1 VQTQRDRKKLL
12 ERAIDSS
19 VDLGIG
25 NCNAEDARFDGR
37 RVTIRGRALVNFAS
51 CSYMGLELDPRLIEA
66 SVDATRRY
74 GIETS
79 SSRAYLSSPLYAEF
93 EALIERVFGGAHVV
107 VAPTTTLGHLAALPA
122 LIDDDDAIVLAHQ
135 VHASVHL
142 AAQHLHA
149 SGTTLEVL
157 PHNHLD
163 RLEDRVAALAKTH
176 RHVWYMADGVYS
188 MFGDLAP
195 VARVAQILERHEQMR
210 FYVDDAHGMSWC
222 GPRGAGSVLDAMP
235 LHPRMVLSTGM
246 AKGFG
251 TGGGLIVSCLPE
263 VKKKVRRFGPTLIFA
278 GPLQPPIL
286 GAAIA
291 SAKIHLSDEIVAL
304 QAELRW
310 RLVHF
315 AERVRRHPIP
325 VVSPGNTP
333 VGFVGTG
340 PTQVCQILC
349 ARLMDEGLFT
359 NPAQFP
365 ATPARRSGNRFLITR
380 HHTEA
385 DLDKLA
391 DALAE
396 HWEPAVREAGVE
408 PFEIWRAFGL
418 EAPAASSA
426 PTARSRARSTELYL
440 ESCDSIDKLQHA
452 EWDSLMRDRGCLSSA
467 GMTLFE
473 SLFGADAGPENR
485 WDFRYYVVRDAK
497 GAPVLATCFTAA
509 LWKADMMAPAE
520 VSARVEERRRQEPL
534 FLTHRVFAMG
544 CLLSEGN
551 HLWLRDPVDSQN
563 SQAAI
568 ALLLRAVRSDADRL
582 GCSVRVLRDLPSDDL
597 ALAHRFAS
605 EGMLSMAAPESL
617 IVPDVL
623 GSEAELVASLQRK
636 HRYHQARHVAPFDDA
651 YDVEVVHAG
660 SRALGDD
667 EVDRL
672 YALYENV
679 RYGNLELN
687 TCPLPRGF
695 LRAMASAPG
704 WELLIFKQKDA
715 PERGPV
721 CFLASHFGDA
731 VYTPLL
737 TGLDYALVR
746 DRGLYRQMLRHGT
759 LRARA
764 LGRPQV
770 HFGFGASLEKRR
782 FGARPVAS
790 TMFLEADDHYAFDAL
805 AHIAA
810 EAG

>member
-1 VQTQRDRKKLL
+1 MQTQRDRKKLL
-12 ERAIDSS
+12 ERAIDSG

-25 NCNAEDARFDGR
+25 NCDTEDARFDGR
-37 RVTIRGRALVNFAS
+37 HVTIRGRELVSFAS
-51 CSYMGLELDPRLIEA
+51 CSYLGLELDPRLIEA
-66 SVDATRRY
+66 AVDATRRY

-93 EALIERVFGGAHVV
+93 ESLIERVFGGAHVV
-107 VAPTTTLGHLAALPA
+107 VAPTTTLGHLAALPT
-122 LIDDDDAIVLAHQ
+122 LIDDDDAVILDHQ
-135 VHASVHL
+135 VHSSVQLASKL
-142 AAQHLHA
+142 LHA
-149 SGTTLEVL
+149 GGTTLEVL

-163 RLEDRVAALAKTH
+163 RLEDRVAALSKTH

-195 VARVAQILERHEQMR
+195 VTRVAEILDRHDQMH
-210 FYVDDAHGMSWC
+210 FYVDDAHGMSWA
-222 GPRGAGSVLDAMP
+222 GPNGAGTVLDAMP

-251 TGGGLIVSCLPE
+251 TGGGLIVSSSPE
-263 VKKKVRRFGPTLIFA
+263 IKKKVRRFGPTLIFA

-291 SAKIHLSDEIVAL
+291 SARIHLSPEIGRM
-304 QAELRW
+304 QAELRE
-310 RLVHF
+310 RLAIF
-315 AERVRRHPIP
+315 AARIGRHAIP

-349 ARLMDEGLFT
+349 ARLMAEGFFT

-380 HHTEA
+380 HHTRE
-385 DLDKLA
+385 DIEGLA

-408 PFEIWRAFGL
+408 PYEIWRAFGL
-418 EAPAASSA
+418 EAPMA
-426 PTARSRARSTELYL
+426 PVVRARGRSTELYL
-440 ESCDSIDKLQHA
+440 ESCDSIDKLRHA
-452 EWDSLMRDRGCLSSA
+452 EWDSLMRDRGCLGSA
-467 GMTLFE
+467 GMALFE
-473 SLFGADAGPENR
+473 TIFGPEAEPENR
-485 WDFRYYVVRDAK
+485 WDFRYYVVRDGK
-497 GAPVLATCFTAA
+497 GAPLLATCFTAA

-520 VSARVEERRRQEPL
+520 VSERVEKRRAVEPL

-551 HLWLRDPVDSQN
+551 HLWLRDPIESSN

-582 GCSVRVLRDLPSDDL
+582 GCSVRVLRDLPSEDL

-605 EGMLSMAAPESL
+605 EGMMSMASPESL
-617 IVPDVL
+617 IVDDVL
-623 GSEAELVASLQRK
+623 GSEEELVASLGRK
-636 HRYHQARHVAPFDDA
+636 HRYHQARYVAPFDA
-651 YDVEVVHAG
+651 EYEVEVVHAG
-660 SRALGDD
+660 SRLLDD
-667 EVDRL
+667 VEVDQL
-672 YALYENV
+672 YRLYENV
-679 RYGNLELN
+679 RAENLELN
-687 TCPLPRGF
+687 TFALPRPF
-695 LRAMASAPG
+695 LRAMAGSPG
-704 WELLIFKQKDA
+704 WELLIFRQRSE

-721 CFLASHFGDA
+721 CFLASYFGDEI
-731 VYTPLL
+731 YTPLL
-737 TGLDYALVR
+737 TGLDYGLVR
-746 DRGLYRQMLRHGT
+746 ERGLYRQMLRQGT

-764 LGRPQV
+764 LGKRQV

-782 FGARPVAS
+782 FGARPQAS
-790 TMFLEADDHYAFDAL
+790 TMYLEADDHYAFDAL
-805 AHIAA
+805 AHIAV
-810 EAG
+810 EVG

>member
-1 VQTQRDRKKLL
+1 MHSSRDREKLL

-25 NCNAEDARFDGR
+25 NCHAEDARSDGR
-37 RVTIRGRALVNFAS
+37 HVRIRGRELVNFAS
-51 CSYMGLELDPRLIEA
+51 CSYLGLELDPRLIDA
-66 SVDATRRY
+66 AIDATRRF

-79 SSRAYLSSPLYAEF
+79 SSRAYLSSPLYTEF
-93 EALIERVFGGAHVV
+93 ESLIEQIFGGAHVV

-122 LIDDDDAIVLAHQ
+122 LLDEDDAIILDHQ
-135 VHASVHL
+135 VHSSVQL
-142 AAQHLHA
+142 AAKLLHA
-149 SGTTLEVL
+149 GGTTLEVL

-163 RLEDRVAALAKTH
+163 RLEDRVATLAKTH
-176 RHVWYMADGVYS
+176 RQVWYMADGVYS

-195 VARVAQILERHEQMR
+195 VAKIGEILDRHEQMR

-222 GPRGAGSVLDAMP
+222 GPNGSGSVLDVMP

-251 TGGGLIVSCLPE
+251 TGGGLIVSSSPE
-263 VKKKVRRFGPTLIFA
+263 IKKKVRRFGPTLIFA

-291 SAKIHLSDEIVAL
+291 SARLHLGPEIVRM
-304 QAELRW
+304 QAELRE
-310 RLVHF
+310 RMAHF
-315 AERVRRHPIP
+315 AARVARHAIP

-349 ARLMDEGLFT
+349 SRLMEEGIFT

-380 HHTEA
+380 HHTPE
-385 DLDKLA
+385 DLDRLA

-408 PFEIWRAFGL
+408 PYEIWRAFGL
-418 EAPAASSA
+418 EAPVA
-426 PTARSRARSTELYL
+426 PVTRARARSTELYL
-440 ESCDSIDKLQHA
+440 ESCDSIDKLRHA
-452 EWDSLMRDRGCLSSA
+452 EWDAMMRDRGCLGAA

-473 SLFGADAGPENR
+473 SLFGPEAPLESR
-485 WDFRYYVVRDAK
+485 WDFRYYVVRDGK
-497 GAPVLATCFTAA
+497 GEPVLATCFSAA
-509 LWKADMMAPAE
+509 LWKADMMASAE
-520 VSARVEERRRQEPL
+520 ISARVEARRAVEPL
-534 FLTHRVFAMG
+534 FLTHRVFSMG

-551 HLWLRDPVDSQN
+551 HLWLRDPVDSSN

-582 GCSVRVLRDLPSDDL
+582 GCGVRVVRDLPSDDL

-605 EGMLSMAAPESL
+605 EGMMSMAAPESL
-617 IVPDVL
+617 VVEDVL
-623 GSEAELVASLQRK
+623 GSEAELVASLGRK
-636 HRYHQARHVAPFDDA
+636 HRYHQARYVAPFDDA
-651 YDVEVVHAG
+651 YDVEVLEAG
-660 SRALGDD
+660 SRALAED
-667 EVDRL
+667 EIDRL

-679 RYGNLELN
+679 RAENLELN
-687 TCPLPRGF
+687 TFPLPRTF
-695 LRAMASAPG
+695 LSAMASSPG
-704 WELLIFKQKDA
+704 WELLIFRERER

-721 CFLASHFGDA
+721 CFLASHVGDA
-731 VYTPLL
+731 IYTPLL

-746 DRGLYRQMLRHGT
+746 ERGLYRQMLRHGT

-764 LGRPQV
+764 LGKQKV

-782 FGARPVAS
+782 FGARPQAS
-790 TMFLEADDHYAFDAL
+790 TMYLEADDHYAFDAL

>member
-1 VQTQRDRKKLL
+1 MQTQRDRRKLL

-25 NCNAEDARFDGR
+25 NCHAEDDGFDGR
-37 RVTIRGRALVNFAS
+37 HVRIRGRALVNFAS
-51 CSYMGLELDPRLIEA
+51 CSYLGLELDPRLIDA
-66 SVDATRRY
+66 AIDATRRF

-79 SSRAYLSSPLYAEF
+79 SSRAYLSAPLYTEF
-93 EALIERVFGGAHVV
+93 ESLIEQVFGGAHVV
-107 VAPTTTLGHLAALPA
+107 VAPTTTLGHLAAMPA
-122 LIDDDDAIVLAHQ
+122 LIDDDDAVILDHQ
-135 VHASVHL
+135 VHSSVQM
-142 AAQHLHA
+142 AAKLLHA
-149 SGTTLEVL
+149 GGTTLEVL

-163 RLEDRVAALAKTH
+163 RLEDRVVALSKTH

-195 VARVAQILERHEQMR
+195 VAKIASILDRHEQMR

-222 GPRGAGSVLDAMP
+222 GPNGAGSVLEAIE
-235 LHPRMVLSTGM
+235 LHPRMILATGM

-291 SAKIHLSDEIVAL
+291 SARIHLSPEIGAM
-304 QAELRW
+304 QAELRE
-310 RLVHF
+310 RLAIF
-315 AERVRRHPIP
+315 ADRIRRHPVP

-349 ARLMDEGLFT
+349 ARLMDAGYFT

-365 ATPARRSGNRFLITR
+365 ATPARRSGNRFLISR
-380 HHTEA
+380 HHARE
-385 DLDKLA
+385 DLEGLA

-408 PFEIWRAFGL
+408 PYEIWRAFDL
-418 EAPAASSA
+418 EPPVAPVTRA
-426 PTARSRARSTELYL
+426 RARSTELYL
-440 ESCDSIDKLQHA
+440 ESADSIDKLRHA
-452 EWDSLMRDRGCLSSA
+452 EWDALMRDRGCLTASA
-467 GMTLFE
+467 MTLFE
-473 SLFGADAGPENR
+473 RLFGPDAEPENR
-485 WDFRYYVVRDAK
+485 WDFRYYVVRDGK

-509 LWKADMMAPAE
+509 LWKADMMAPPE
-520 VSARVEERRRQEPL
+520 VSARVEARRASEPL

-544 CLLSEGN
+544 CLLSEGH
-551 HLWLRDPVDSQN
+551 HLWLRDPVEAST

-568 ALLLRAVRSDADRL
+568 SLLLRAVRSDSDRL

-605 EGMLSMAAPESL
+605 DGMMSMAAPESL

-623 GSEAELVASLQRK
+623 ESEAALVASLGRK
-636 HRYHQARHVAPFDDA
+636 HRYHQARYVAPFDEC
-651 YDVEVVHAG
+651 YDVEVLQPG
-660 SRALGDD
+660 SRLLSDD
-667 EVDRL
+667 EVERL
-672 YALYENV
+672 YRLYENV
-679 RYGNLELN
+679 RAENLELN
-687 TCPLPRGF
+687 TFPLPRRF
-695 LRAMASAPG
+695 LREMAESPS
-704 WELLIFKQKDA
+704 WELLIFR
-715 PERGPV
+715 ERGRPESDPV
-721 CFLASHFGDA
+721 CFLASFIGEE
-731 VYTPLL
+731 VFTPLL
-737 TGLDYALVR
+737 TGLDYRLVR
-746 DRGLYRQMLRHGT
+746 ERGLYRQMLRHGT

-764 LGRPQV
+764 LGRRQV
-770 HFGFGASLEKRR
+770 HFGFGAGLEKRR
-782 FGARPVAS
+782 FGARPHAS

-805 AHIAA
+805 AHIAV

>member
-37 RVTIRGRALVNFAS
+37 HVRIRGRELVNFAS
-51 CSYMGLELDPRLIEA
+51 CSYLGLELDPRLIEA
-66 SVDATRRY
+66 AVDATRRF

-79 SSRAYLSSPLYAEF
+79 ASRAYLSSPLYAEF
-93 EALIERVFGGAHVV
+93 EALIEQVFGGAHVV

-122 LIDDDDAIVLAHQ
+122 LIDDDDAIILDHQ
-135 VHASVHL
+135 VHSSVQLASKL
-142 AAQHLHA
+142 LHA

-163 RLEDRVAALAKTH
+163 RLEDRVALLAKTH
-176 RHVWYMADGVYS
+176 RQVWYMADGVYS

-195 VARVAQILERHEQMR
+195 VAKVAEILDRHEQMR

-222 GPRGAGSVLDAMP
+222 GPRGAGSVLDAMA
-235 LHPRMVLSTGM
+235 LHPRIVLSTGM

-251 TGGGLIVSCLPE
+251 TGGGLIVSPCPE
-263 VKKKVRRFGPTLIFA
+263 IKKKVRRFGPTLIFA

-291 SAKIHLSDEIVAL
+291 SARIHLSEEIGAL
-304 QAELRW
+304 QAALRE
-310 RLVHF
+310 RLRVF
-315 AERVRRHPIP
+315 AARVARHAIP

-349 ARLMDEGLFT
+349 ARLMDEGFFT

-380 HHTEA
+380 HHSHE
-385 DLDKLA
+385 DLERLA
-391 DALAE
+391 DALGE

-408 PFEIWRAFGL
+408 PYEIWRAFGL
-418 EAPAASSA
+418 EPPVAPVTRA
-426 PTARSRARSTELYL
+426 RARSTELYL
-440 ESCDSIDKLQHA
+440 ESCDSIDKLRHA
-452 EWDSLMRDRGCLSSA
+452 EWDSLMRDRGCLGAA
-467 GMTLFE
+467 GMSLFE
-473 SLFGADAGPENR
+473 SLFGPGAAPENR
-485 WDFRYYVVRDAK
+485 WDFRYYVVRDGK
-497 GAPVLATCFTAA
+497 GEAVLATCFTAA

-520 VSARVEERRRQEPL
+520 VSARVEQRRAVEPL
-534 FLTHRVFAMG
+534 FLTHRVFSMG

-551 HLWLRDPVDSQN
+551 HLWLRDAADASI

-582 GCSVRVLRDLPSDDL
+582 GCSVRVLRDLPSEDIV
-597 ALAHRFAS
+597 LAHRFAS
-605 EGMLSMAAPESL
+605 DGMMSMASPESL
-617 IVPDVL
+617 VVDDVRE
-623 GSEAELVASLQRK
+623 SEAALVASLGRK
-636 HRYHQARHVAPFDDA
+636 HRYHQARYVAPFDA
-651 YDVEVVHAG
+651 EFDVEVVHAG
-660 SRALGDD
+660 SRALSDE

-679 RYGNLELN
+679 RSENLELN
-687 TCPLPRGF
+687 TFPLPRGF
-695 LRAMASAPG
+695 LRAMAGSPG
-704 WELLIFKQKDA
+704 WELLIFRAKSA

-721 CFLASHFGDA
+721 CFLASYFGDR
-731 VYTPLL
+731 VYVPLL

-746 DRGLYRQMLRHGT
+746 ERGLYRQMLRHAT
-759 LRARA
+759 LRARQ
-764 LGRPQV
+764 LGKRQV

-782 FGARPVAS
+782 FGARPQAS
-790 TMFLEADDHYAFDAL
+790 TMYLEADDHYAFDAL

>member
-1 VQTQRDRKKLL
+1 MHTQRDRKKLL

-25 NCNAEDARFDGR
+25 NCNAEDARSDGR
-37 RVTIRGRALVNFAS
+37 HVRIRGRDLVNFAS
-51 CSYMGLELDPRLIEA
+51 CSYLGLELDPRLIEGA
-66 SVDATRRY
+66 VDATRRF

-79 SSRAYLSSPLYAEF
+79 SSRAYLSSPLYTEF
-93 EALIERVFGGAHVV
+93 EAAIEQIFGGAHVV

-122 LIDDDDAIVLAHQ
+122 LIDDDDAIILDHQ
-135 VHASVHL
+135 VHSSVQL
-142 AAQHLHA
+142 AAKLVHA

-195 VARVAQILERHEQMR
+195 VAKVAEILDRHEQMR

-222 GPRGAGSVLDAMP
+222 GPNGSGSVMDAMP
-235 LHPRMVLSTGM
+235 LHPRMLLSTGM

-251 TGGGLIVSCLPE
+251 TGGGLIVSSSAE
-263 VKKKVRRFGPTLIFA
+263 IKKKVRRFGPTLIFA

-291 SAKIHLSDEIVAL
+291 SARIHLSPEIAVM
-304 QAELRW
+304 QAELRE
-310 RLVHF
+310 RMAIF
-315 AERVRRHPIP
+315 AERIGRHPIP

-349 ARLMDEGLFT
+349 GRLMDKGFFT

-380 HHTEA
+380 HHTRE
-385 DLDKLA
+385 DLEGLA

-408 PFEIWRAFGL
+408 PYEIWRAFGL
-418 EAPAASSA
+418 EAPIAPVVRSA
-426 PTARSRARSTELYL
+426 RARSTELYL
-440 ESCDSIDKLQHA
+440 ESCDSIDKLLRG
-452 EWDSLMRDRGCLSSA
+452 EWDSLMRDRGCLGSE
-467 GMTLFE
+467 GMALFE
-473 SLFGADAGPENR
+473 AIFGPEAPSENR
-485 WDFRYYVVRDAK
+485 WDFRYYVVRDGK
-497 GAPVLATCFTAA
+497 GQPVLATCFSGA

-520 VSARVEERRRQEPL
+520 VSERVEKRRAVEPL
-534 FLTHRVFAMG
+534 FLTHRVFSMG

-551 HLWLRDPVDSQN
+551 HLWLRDAVDSST

-568 ALLLRAVRSDADRL
+568 ALMLRAVRSDADRL
-582 GCSVRVLRDLPSDDL
+582 RCSVRVVRDLPSDDL
-597 ALAHRFAS
+597 GLAHRFAS
-605 EGMLSMAAPESL
+605 EGMMSMAAPESL
-617 IVPDVL
+617 VVENVL
-623 GSEAELVASLQRK
+623 GSEQELITSLGRK
-636 HRYHQARHVAPFDDA
+636 HRYHQARYVAPFDDS
-651 YDVEVVHAG
+651 YDVEVVNDA
-660 SRALGDD
+660 SRALADA
-667 EVDRL
+667 EVDQL

-679 RYGNLELN
+679 RAENLELN
-687 TCPLPRGF
+687 TFPLPRTF
-695 LRAMASAPG
+695 LRAMASSPG
-704 WELLIFKQKDA
+704 WELLIFHERERR
-715 PERGPV
+715 ERGPV
-721 CFLASHFGDA
+721 CFLASYVGDA

-737 TGLDYALVR
+737 TGLDYTLVR

-759 LRARA
+759 LRARV
-764 LGRPQV
+764 LGKRKV

-782 FGARPVAS
+782 FGARPQAS
-790 TMFLEADDHYAFDAL
+790 TMYLEADDHYAFDAL

>member
-1 VQTQRDRKKLL
+1 MQTQRDRKKLL

-25 NCNAEDARFDGR
+25 NCAAEDPRFDGR
-37 RVTIRGRALVNFAS
+37 HVRIRGRDLVNYAS
-51 CSYMGLELDPRLIEA
+51 CSYMGLELEPRLIEA
-66 SVDATRRY
+66 AVDATRRY

-79 SSRAYLSSPLYAEF
+79 SSRAYLSSPLYTEF
-93 EALIERVFGGAHVV
+93 EALIEEVFGGAHVV

-122 LIDDDDAIVLAHQ
+122 LIDDDDAIILDHQ
-135 VHASVHL
+135 VHSSVQLASKL
-142 AAQHLHA
+142 LHA

-163 RLEDRVAALAKTH
+163 RLEDRVVALAKTH
-176 RHVWYMADGVYS
+176 RHVWYMADGIYS
-188 MFGDLAP
+188 MFGDRAP
-195 VARVAQILERHEQMR
+195 VAQIEAILDRHEQMR

-222 GPRGAGSVLDAMP
+222 GPNGSGSVLDTIA

-251 TGGGLIVSCLPE
+251 TGGGLIVSSSPE
-263 VKKKVRRFGPTLIFA
+263 IRKKVRRFGPTLIFA

-291 SAKIHLSDEIVAL
+291 SARIHLSPEIGAM
-304 QAELRW
+304 QAELRE
-310 RLVHF
+310 RLELF
-315 AERVRRHPIP
+315 AERIARHPIP

-349 ARLMDEGLFT
+349 ARLMDAGFFT

-380 HHTEA
+380 HHTRE
-385 DLDKLA
+385 DLEGLA

-408 PFEIWRAFGL
+408 PYEIWRAFDL
-418 EAPAASSA
+418 EPPVAPVSR
-426 PTARSRARSTELYL
+426 ARSRSTELYL
-440 ESCDSIDKLQHA
+440 ESADSIDKLNHA
-452 EWDSLMRDRGCLSSA
+452 EWDSMMRDRGCVDSA

-473 SLFGADAGPENR
+473 TIFGPEAEPENR
-485 WDFRYYVVRDAK
+485 WDFRYYVVRDGK
-497 GAPVLATCFTAA
+497 GSPVLATCFTAA

-520 VSARVEERRRQEPL
+520 VSERVEERRAVEPL
-534 FLTHRVFAMG
+534 FLTHRVFSMG

-551 HLWLRDPVDSQN
+551 HLWLRDPAEAST

-582 GCSVRVLRDLPSDDL
+582 RCSVRVLRDLPSDDL
-597 ALAHRFAS
+597 TLAHRFAS
-605 EGMLSMAAPESL
+605 EGMLTMAAPDSL
-617 IVPDVL
+617 VVADVME
-623 GSEAELVASLQRK
+623 SEAQLVSGLGRDHRRHQR
-636 HRYHQARHVAPFDDA
+636 RFVAPFVEA
-651 YDVEVVHAG
+651 FEVEVVRTG
-660 SRALGDD
+660 SRRLD
-667 EVDRL
+667 EAEVEQL
-672 YALYENV
+672 YRLYENV
-679 RYGNLELN
+679 RSENLELN
-687 TCPLPRGF
+687 TFPLPRTF
-695 LRAMASAPG
+695 PSAMAGSPG
-704 WELLIFKQKDA
+704 WELLLFRR
-715 PERGPV
+715 RGESGGRPV
-721 CFLASHFGDA
+721 GFVASHLGDDA
-731 VYTPLL
+731 YFPMIA
-737 TGLDYALVR
+737 GLDYECVR
-746 DRGLYRQMLRHGT
+746 ESGLYRQVLRHAT
-759 LRARA
+759 LRARQ
-764 LGRPQV
+764 LGKRQV

-790 TMFLEADDHYAFDAL
+790 TMYLEADDHYAFDAL

>member
-1 VQTQRDRKKLL
+1 MHSQRDRKKLL

-25 NCNAEDARFDGR
+25 NCHAEDAEFDGR
-37 RVTIRGRALVNFAS
+37 HVRIRGRDLVNFAS
-51 CSYMGLELDPRLIEA
+51 CSYLGLELDPRLIEGA
-66 SVDATRRY
+66 IDATRRF

-79 SSRAYLSSPLYAEF
+79 SSRAYLSSPLYTEF
-93 EALIERVFGGAHVV
+93 ESAIERIFGGAHVV

-122 LIDDDDAIVLAHQ
+122 LLDEDDAVILDHQ
-135 VHASVHL
+135 VHSSVQL
-142 AAQHLHA
+142 AAKLLHA

-163 RLEDRVAALAKTH
+163 RLEDRVVALAKTH
-176 RHVWYMADGVYS
+176 RQVWYMADGIYS
-188 MFGDLAP
+188 MFGDRAP
-195 VARVAQILERHEQMR
+195 IARIAEILDRHEQMR
-210 FYVDDAHGMSWC
+210 VYVDDAHGMSWC
-222 GPRGAGSVLDAMP
+222 GPNGSGSVLEVMP
-235 LHPRMVLSTGM
+235 LHPRMLLATGL

-251 TGGGLIVSCLPE
+251 TGGGLIVSSSPE
-263 VKKKVRRFGPTLIFA
+263 IKKKVRRFGPTLIFA

-291 SAKIHLSDEIVAL
+291 SARIHLGPEIAQM
-304 QAELRW
+304 QAELREKMAI
-310 RLVHF
+310 F
-315 AERVRRHPIP
+315 AERIGRHAIP

-349 ARLMDEGLFT
+349 SRLMQEGFFT

-380 HHTEA
+380 HHTRE
-385 DLDKLA
+385 DLEGLA

-408 PFEIWRAFGL
+408 PYEIWRAFGL
-418 EAPAASSA
+418 EAPVA
-426 PTARSRARSTELYL
+426 PVARARSRSTELYL
-440 ESCDSIDKLQHA
+440 ESADSIDKLLRG
-452 EWDSLMRDRGCLSSA
+452 EWDARMRDRGCLGTE
-467 GMTLFE
+467 GMALFE
-473 SLFGADAGPENR
+473 KLFGPDAPPESR
-485 WDFRYYVVRDAK
+485 WDFRYYVVRDGK
-497 GAPVLATCFTAA
+497 GEPVLATCFSAA
-509 LWKADMMAPAE
+509 LWKADMMAPAD
-520 VSARVEERRRQEPL
+520 VSARVEARRAVEPL
-534 FLTHRVFAMG
+534 FLTHRVFSMG

-551 HLWLRDPVDSQN
+551 HLWLRDPVDAST

-568 ALLLRAVRSDADRL
+568 ALLLRAVRSDSDRL

-597 ALAHRFAS
+597 AFAHRFGS

-617 IVPDVL
+617 VIEDVL
-623 GSEAELVASLQRK
+623 ASESELVASLGRK
-636 HRYHQARHVAPFDDA
+636 HRYHQARYVAPFDDA
-651 YDVEVVHAG
+651 YEVEVLTAG
-660 SRALGDD
+660 SRELTDE

-672 YALYENV
+672 YTLYENV
-679 RYGNLELN
+679 RAENLELN
-687 TCPLPRGF
+687 TFPLPRPF
-695 LRAMASAPG
+695 LRAMASSPG
-704 WELLIFKQKDA
+704 WELLVFRERDRL
-715 PERGPV
+715 ERGPV
-721 CFLASHFGDA
+721 CFLASSIGES

-764 LGRPQV
+764 LGRRRI

-790 TMFLEADDHYAFDAL
+790 TMYLEADDHYAFDAL

>member
-1 VQTQRDRKKLL
+1 MHSQRDRKKLL

-25 NCNAEDARFDGR
+25 NCHAEDAAFDGR
-37 RVTIRGRALVNFAS
+37 HVRIRGKDLVNFAS
-51 CSYMGLELDPRLIEA
+51 CSYLGLELDPRLIEGA
-66 SVDATRRY
+66 VDATRRF

-79 SSRAYLSSPLYAEF
+79 SSRAYLSSPLYTEF
-93 EALIERVFGGAHVV
+93 ESLIERIFGGAHVV

-122 LIDDDDAIVLAHQ
+122 LLDEDDAVILDHQ
-135 VHASVHL
+135 VHSSVQL
-142 AAQHLHA
+142 AAKLLHA

-176 RHVWYMADGVYS
+176 RQVWYMADGIYS
-188 MFGDLAP
+188 MFGDRAP
-195 VARVAQILERHEQMR
+195 IARIAEILDRHEQMR
-210 FYVDDAHGMSWC
+210 VYVDDAHGMSWC
-222 GPRGAGSVLDAMP
+222 GPNGSGSVLDVMP
-235 LHPRMVLSTGM
+235 LHPRMLLATGM

-251 TGGGLIVSCLPE
+251 TGGGLIVSSSPE
-263 VKKKVRRFGPTLIFA
+263 IKKKVRRFGPTLIFA

-291 SAKIHLSDEIVAL
+291 SARIHLGPEIAQM
-304 QAELRW
+304 QAELREKMAI
-310 RLVHF
+310 F
-315 AERVRRHPIP
+315 ADRIGRHAIP

-349 ARLMDEGLFT
+349 SRLMGEGFFT

-380 HHTEA
+380 HHTRE
-385 DLDKLA
+385 DLEGLA

-396 HWEPAVREAGVE
+396 HWEPAVREAGAT
-408 PFEIWRAFGL
+408 PHEIWRAFGL
-418 EAPAASSA
+418 EAPEA
-426 PTARSRARSTELYL
+426 PVARARARSTELYL
-440 ESCDSIDKLQHA
+440 ESADSIDKLLRG
-452 EWDSLMRDRGCLSSA
+452 EWDALMRDRGCVGVD
-467 GMTLFE
+467 GMALFE
-473 SLFGADAGPENR
+473 KLFGPEAPPENR
-485 WDFRYYVVRDAK
+485 WDFRYYVVRDGK
-497 GAPVLATCFTAA
+497 GEPVLATCFSAA
-509 LWKADMMAPAE
+509 LWKADMMAPAD
-520 VSARVEERRRQEPL
+520 VSARVEARRAVEPM
-534 FLTHRVFAMG
+534 FLTHRVFSMG

-551 HLWLRDPVDSQN
+551 HLWLRDPVDAST

-568 ALLLRAVRSDADRL
+568 ALLLRAVRSDSDRL

-605 EGMLSMAAPESL
+605 EGMLSMAAPDSL
-617 IVPDVL
+617 VVEDVL
-623 GSEAELVASLQRK
+623 GSEAELVASLGRK

-651 YDVEVVHAG
+651 YDVEVLTAG
-660 SRALGDD
+660 SRELTEA

-672 YALYENV
+672 YTLYENV
-679 RYGNLELN
+679 RAENLELN
-687 TCPLPRGF
+687 TFPLPRAF
-695 LRAMASAPG
+695 LRAMASSPG
-704 WELLIFKQKDA
+704 WELLVFRERER

-721 CFLASHFGDA
+721 CFLASAVGDS

-737 TGLDYALVR
+737 TGLDYDLVR
-746 DRGLYRQMLRHGT
+746 ERGLYRQMLRHGT

-764 LGRPQV
+764 LGKPKV

-790 TMFLEADDHYAFDAL
+790 TMYLEADDHYAFDAL